1 MSTKVSATRI
11 EQAIDG
17 SSLHPLQ
24 IRVFFLCGLIAL
36 LDGYDIQTMAF
47 VVPSLAIEWG
57 LAATDFKLALAGSLI
72 GIAIGALAAGPISDR
87 WGRKRVLVGAL
98 LILGFATL
106 TNSWARNLDQLL
118 IYRFLTGI
126 GLGASMPNVIALTA
140 EYAPVRYR
148 TLAVTLMFCGVPLGS
163 AIAGFMAVDLIA
175 NFGWQSVFVIGG
187 TLPLL
192 LAPICALCLAESIK
206 YLANRPARHQHLQRL
221 LDKMRI
227 KISTT
232 SRLTSTTTYS
242 NPVVVLFSDGRAP
255 ITLILWGVFS
265 SNLFAMYYI
274 VSWLPTVLQSVGWS
288 HANSLRGSAMFQ
300 LGGVISS
307 VVFSLLIDRSSPFR
321 VLPPIFICTAFA
333 FVCMSVATAIPAVG
347 LSVLTVCGAGVVGAQ
362 FCINALSAALYPTRA
377 RATGVGCA
385 LAVGRFGAIIS
396 PFVAAG
402 MISPSST
409 SSYFLI
415 GAVPA
420 VLCACGVFWLG
431 HINRPNI

>member
-1 MSTKVSATRI
+1 MSTTRSAARI

-17 SSLHPLQ
+17 SSIHPLQ
-24 IRVFFLCGLIAL
+24 LRVFFLCGLIAL

-47 VVPSLAIEWG
+47 VVPSLAVEWG

-87 WGRKRVLVGAL
+87 WGRKRVLVGAM
-98 LILGFATL
+98 LILGLATL
-106 TNSWARNLDQLL
+106 TNSLAQNLDELL
-118 IYRFLTGI
+118 IYRFFTGI

-175 NFGWQSVFVIGG
+175 DFGWQSVFVIGG
-187 TLPLL
+187 ALPLL
-192 LAPICALCLAESIK
+192 LVPICGLYLAESIK
-206 YLANRPARHQHLQRL
+206 YLANRPERHQYLQRL
-221 LDKMRI
+221 LDKMAI
-227 KISTT
+227 EVSAT
-232 SRLTSTTTYS
+232 SRETITTTYS
-242 NPVVVLFSDGRAP
+242 NPVSVLFLDGRTP
-255 ITLILWGVFS
+255 ITLILWGIFC

-288 HANSLRGSAMFQ
+288 HADSLRGSAVFQ
-300 LGGVISS
+300 LGGVLSS
-307 VVFSLLIDRSSPFR
+307 VIFSFLIDRSSPFR
-321 VLPPIFICTAFA
+321 VLPPIFICTALA
-333 FVCMSVATAIPAVG
+333 FVCMSVATANPAVG
-347 LSVLTVCGAGVVGAQ
+347 LSILTICGAGVVGAQ
-362 FCINALSAALYPTRA
+362 FCINALSAALYPTNA
-377 RATGVGCA
+377 RATGVGWA
-385 LAVGRFGAIIS
+385 LAIGRFGAIIS
-396 PFVAAG
+396 PFAAAG
-402 MISPSST
+402 MLSPNST

-431 HINRPNI
+431 QVYRDNI

>member
-1 MSTKVSATRI
+1 
-11 EQAIDG
+11 
-17 SSLHPLQ
+17 
-24 IRVFFLCGLIAL
+24 
-36 LDGYDIQTMAF
+36 IQTMAF

-206 YLANRPARHQHLQRL
+206 YLTNRPARHQHLQRL

-274 VSWLPTVLQSVGWS
+274 VSW
-288 HANSLRGSAMFQ
+288 
-300 LGGVISS
+300 
-307 VVFSLLIDRSSPFR
+307 
-321 VLPPIFICTAFA
+321 
-333 FVCMSVATAIPAVG
+333 
-347 LSVLTVCGAGVVGAQ
+347 
-362 FCINALSAALYPTRA
+362 
-377 RATGVGCA
+377 
-385 LAVGRFGAIIS
+385 
-396 PFVAAG
+396 
-402 MISPSST
+402 
-409 SSYFLI
+409 
-415 GAVPA
+415 
-420 VLCACGVFWLG
+420 
-431 HINRPNI
+431 